1 MAKIALLDVTAT
13 VNYGGVQTAVW
24 QLAYALAQRGHAVSV
39 IGGAGT
45 IRPAADKPA
54 IEVLTFPFRAR
65 KHIPNFGTRFRK
77 LGERL
82 SFFTHAKDTV
92 FAQNFD
98 WIVLT
103 KPYDFFWAW
112 RKPRGSATRFAF
124 LSGGTDFSWG
134 DRFLARHVDAW
145 LACSHFNAWQI
156 AARYGRFPQ
165 VIYNGVD
172 TTQFTPEIDGD
183 DPRQAFGFAPERMV
197 FGFAGRLVGWKGLAF
212 ALRALAEPALQ
223 ARNAQLAIVGEGPA
237 KPSLQALAHEL
248 NIVERVSFHGALPHA
263 ALPRFYRAIDAGVF
277 PSIADEAFGIT
288 IAEAM
293 SCGKPVIA
301 SHIGGIPEV
310 IGNEGHCGLLV
321 PPADA
326 AALAQAM
333 TRLADDTGL
342 RAAMGSA
349 ARARIAGQFTWAMS
363 ATRLESALGLNPTA

>member
-1 MAKIALLDVTAT
+1 MAKIAFVEVMST
-13 VNYGGVQTAVW
+13 VAYGGVQTAVW
-24 QLAYALAQRGHAVSV
+24 QLAAALARRGHELTV
-39 IGGAGT
+39 IGGEGP
-45 IRPAADKPA
+45 IRPPADGLR

-65 KHIPNFGTRFRK
+65 KRMPALGTQFRK

-82 SFFTHAKDTV
+82 SFMLHAQTEV
-92 FAQNFD
+92 FSRDFD
-98 WIVLT
+98 WVIIT

-112 RKPRGSATRFAF
+112 RRPRGGATRFAF
-124 LSGGTDFSWG
+124 LSEGTDFTWG
-134 DRFLARHVDAW
+134 DRYSARRIDAW

-156 AARYGRFPQ
+156 AAHYRHFPH
-165 VIYNGVD
+165 VIFNGVD
-172 TTQFTPEIDGD
+172 TAQFTPDADGD
-183 DPRQAFGFAPERMV
+183 DPRRAFGFAPDSIV

-223 ARNAQLAIVGEGPA
+223 AHNVQLAIVGEGPA

-248 NIVERVSFHGALPHA
+248 NIAERVSFHGALPHA
-263 ALPRFYRAIDAGVF
+263 ALPRFYRAINAGVF

-310 IGNEGHCGLLV
+310 VGNEGGCGLLV

-326 AALAQAM
+326 AALA
-333 TRLADDTGL
+333 
-342 RAAMGSA
+342 AAMRDLVTSKLLREDMGRT
-349 ARARIAGQFTWAMS
+349 ARKRIETLYTWEHS
-363 ATRLESALGLNPTA
+363 ATRLWEALQQK

>member
-24 QLAYALAQRGHAVSV
+24 QLAYTLARRGHAISV
-39 IGGAGT
+39 IGGEGP

-65 KHIPNFGTRFRK
+65 NHLPNLGTRFRK

-82 SFFTHAKDTV
+82 SFLANAKDTV

-98 WIVLT
+98 WIILT
-103 KPYDFFWAW
+103 KAYDFFWAW
-112 RKPRGSATRFAF
+112 CKPRGSATRFAF
-124 LSGGTDFSWG
+124 MSGGTDFSWG
-134 DRFLARHVDAW
+134 DHYLARRVDAW

-156 AARYGRFPQ
+156 AVHYGHFPQ

-172 TTQFTPEIDGD
+172 PAHFSPGAKRDAA
-183 DPRQAFGFAPERMV
+183 RQQFGFAPDSVV
-197 FGFAGRLVGWKGLAF
+197 FGFAGRLVGWKGMEYALHALATP
-212 ALRALAEPALQ
+212 ALRAH
-223 ARNAQLAIVGEGPA
+223 NIQLAIVGEGTA
-237 KPSLQALAHEL
+237 EPSLQALAREL
-248 NIVERVSFHGALPHA
+248 NITGRVSFHGALPHA
-263 ALPRFYRAIDAGVF
+263 ALPQFYRAIDAGVF

-310 IGNEGHCGLLV
+310 VGNEGSCGLLV

-326 AALAQAM
+326 AALATAM
-333 TRLADDTGL
+333 HNLVTSKVLREDMG
-342 RAAMGSA
+342 RAA
-349 ARARIAGQFTWAMS
+349 RKRTETLYTWEHS
-363 ATRLESALGLNPTA
+363 ATRLLEALQQK